1 MVKDHVIIPGTS
13 GSGPIK
19 ARYVHFENV
28 QFCYIEGEGEGGEG
42 GVGGGI
48 HMIT

>member
-19 ARYVHFENV
+19 ARYEHFKKCTILLYMV
-28 QFCYIEGEGEGGEG
+28 RY
-42 GVGGGI
+42 
-48 HMIT
+48 